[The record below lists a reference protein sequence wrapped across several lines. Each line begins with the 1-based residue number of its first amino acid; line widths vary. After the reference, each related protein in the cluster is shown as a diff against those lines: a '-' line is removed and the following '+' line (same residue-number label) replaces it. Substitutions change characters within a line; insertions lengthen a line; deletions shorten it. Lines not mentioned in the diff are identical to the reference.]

1 MTNRAS
7 RQKYGNAHGDCGNVF
22 ATPAAY
28 RVKPYDGVR
37 KHRPVRDNS
46 AVDNIDVFVDGN
58 RRFTCCGI
66 YQMNYVIPVILVLLV
81 LFAAIKRVNVY
92 DAFVEG
98 GKESMLLVKDV
109 FPYLA
114 AIFILIE
121 LFKTSGLTVYLT
133 KIFEKP
139 FAFFGIPK
147 EVTEVM
153 ILRPFSGAGSV
164 ALLENIFKDYGADSY
179 VGKCA
184 AVIIGSSETIFYVCA
199 VYFSKVKVK
208 NLRFAIPI
216 SLVASFSARSSAAFS

>member
-1 MTNRAS
+1 
-7 RQKYGNAHGDCGNVF
+7 
-22 ATPAAY
+22 
-28 RVKPYDGVR
+28 
-37 KHRPVRDNS
+37 
-46 AVDNIDVFVDGN
+46 
-58 RRFTCCGI
+58 
-66 YQMNYVIPVILVLLV
+66 MNYVIPVILVLLV
-81 LFAAIKRVNVY
+81 FFAAIKRVNVY

-98 GKESMLLVKDV
+98 GKESMSLVKDV

-164 ALLENIFKDYGADSY
+164 ALLE
-179 VGKCA
+179 
-184 AVIIGSSETIFYVCA
+184 T
-199 VYFSKVKVK
+199 FSKITARTVT
-208 NLRFAIPI
+208 
-216 SLVASFSARSSAAFS
+216 SGSAPPS